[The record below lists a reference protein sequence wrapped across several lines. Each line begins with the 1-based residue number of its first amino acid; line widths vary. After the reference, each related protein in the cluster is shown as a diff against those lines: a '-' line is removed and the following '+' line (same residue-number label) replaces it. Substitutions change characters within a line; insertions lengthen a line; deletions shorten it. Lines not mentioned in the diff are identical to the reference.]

1 MDMTMDKKA
10 TTATTSTTKPSRVY
24 LDVTNACQLRCRHC
38 CTDSGAPF
46 EDELELGEILEVIDQ
61 VHGMGIANLVLS
73 GGEPLLRADLG
84 AIIERARGL
93 GLEVT
98 LLTNG
103 LLIDE
108 RWAGRLI
115 EQGVRVKISLDGATA
130 RTHDFLRGEGT
141 FVRTCQ
147 VLRRLLRAGAT
158 DLTVHYTVHRKS
170 FLELAVLPDLLR
182 RLGVPNLVIGTIKP
196 SGRAQV
202 NAELLIPPGMVP
214 YVHQKVNAIKRR
226 AGISVLQFSDRGW
239 GEFGCPASC
248 NKLGITASGR
258 LTTCA
263 FFGESFLGG
272 SVRESTLEELWRD
285 HLERG
290 DIFVA
295 NKTCARCAALQ
306 ACGGGCRARALYYY
320 GDLNATDPYCC
331 ALYSKQL
338 FLQRHREVLLAA
350 RKSPLGAFA

>member
-1 MDMTMDKKA
+1 MDNNA
-10 TTATTSTTKPSRVY
+10 TKKPSRVY

-38 CTDSGAPF
+38 CTDSGVPF
-46 EDELELGEILEVIDQ
+46 EDELALGELIDVIDQ
-61 VHGMGIANLVLS
+61 VYGMGISNLVIS
-73 GGEPLLRADLG
+73 GGEPLLRPDLC
-84 AIIERARGL
+84 AIIERACGL

-108 RWAGRLI
+108 QWAGRLV
-115 EQGVRVKISLDGATA
+115 ELGVRVKISLDGATA
-130 RTHDFLRGEGT
+130 RTHDLLRGEGT
-141 FVRTCQ
+141 FVQTCE
-147 VLRRLLRAGAT
+147 VLRRLLLAGAS

-170 FLELAVLPDLLR
+170 FLELAALPDLLC
-182 RLGVPNLVIGTIKP
+182 RLEVPNLVIGTIKP
-196 SGRAQV
+196 SGRAQI
-202 NAELLIPPGMVP
+202 NADLLIPPSMVP

-263 FFGESFLGG
+263 FFGESLLGG
-272 SVRESTLEELWRD
+272 SVRESSLEELWRD
-285 HLERG
+285 HLERS

-295 NKTCARCAALQ
+295 NKTCARCAALE

-331 ALYSKQL
+331 ALFEKQL
-338 FLQRHREVLLAA
+338 FLQRHRDVLLAA
-350 RKSPLGAFA
+350 QESPLGAFA